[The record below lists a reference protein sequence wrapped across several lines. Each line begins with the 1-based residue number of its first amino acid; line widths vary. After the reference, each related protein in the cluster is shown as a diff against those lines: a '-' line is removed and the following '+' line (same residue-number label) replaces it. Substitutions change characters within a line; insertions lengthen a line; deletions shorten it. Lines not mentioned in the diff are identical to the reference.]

1 MRAKWLSKEEVKKL
15 RKHCKEKEALDKAH
29 GRFIGIRNRALIEF
43 LLGTGFR
50 ASECRDTMIQDLG
63 LNIKMGNSPFVKVR
77 TLKRKKQV
85 VDIVTIDKDLAKLLG
100 DYINEL
106 KRFKGK
112 EAATDKS
119 YLFPG
124 RYGKKMPLITIEK
137 AIKTV
142 LQSAGLSDYY
152 SVHSLRHTHGFHVY
166 QANMNLKL
174 VQERLRHANIQTA
187 SIYVGVKEGE
197 EQETINGLYE

>member
-1 MRAKWLSKEEVKKL
+1 MKTKWLTKEEVKKL
-15 RKHCKEKEALDKAH
+15 RKYCKEKEELDKAH

-43 LLGTGFR
+43 LLCTGFR
-50 ASECRDTMIQDLG
+50 ASECRDTMIRDLG
-63 LNIKMGNSPFVKVR
+63 LNTKNGSSPFVKVR

-85 VDIVTIDKDLAKLLG
+85 LDVVTINKELAQILSG
-100 DYINEL
+100 YITEL
-106 KRFKGK
+106 ARFKGK
-112 EAATDKS
+112 DATTDKS

-137 AIKTV
+137 AIKTI
-142 LQSAGLSDYY
+142 LQAAGLPDYY
-152 SVHSLRHTHGFHVY
+152 SAHSLRHTHGFHVY

-174 VQERLRHANIQTA
+174 VQERLRHANVQTA

-197 EQETINGLYE
+197 EADTINGLYD